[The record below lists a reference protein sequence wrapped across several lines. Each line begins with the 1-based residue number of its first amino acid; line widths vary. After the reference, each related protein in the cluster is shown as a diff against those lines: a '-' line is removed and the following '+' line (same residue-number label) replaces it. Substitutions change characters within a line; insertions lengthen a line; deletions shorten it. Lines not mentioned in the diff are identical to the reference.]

1 MARKTPFSNS
11 SKETKKRKKTRQGNG
26 RGTKFSTRVGSKRFK
41 KRYRGQGRKVS
52 WTRESIVKWVLI
64 NKADEVVDTCEIA
77 SGVGISG
84 ATTYFRKRKQI
95 DEESFKKLWKV
106 MSQEQYHRQLELSN
120 REGKQYQW
128 WKDEESYLD
137 VDAPIT
143 QSGEEE

>member
-1 MARKTPFSNS
+1 M
-11 SKETKKRKKTRQGNG
+11 
-26 RGTKFSTRVGSKRFK
+26 
-41 KRYRGQGRKVS
+41 
-52 WTRESIVKWVLI
+52 KWVLI

-106 MSQEQYHRQLELSN
+106 MSQEDYHRQLELSN
-120 REGKQYQW
+120 TEGKQYQW

-137 VDAPIT
+137 VDAPIS
-143 QSGEEE
+143 QSSDSDE